1 MAQDIGLIWIWLSL
15 LGRPAVKILTA
26 LREAFQDDY
35 QKMWEGDTADKI
47 PEEILKN
54 KELTARLLDGEKRRK
69 AEKIYDTCLRNQMK
83 ITFLEKEDYPALLR
97 QIHNPP
103 LVLYY
108 FGRLPSRKKPM
119 PLLSI
124 VGSRRCTV
132 YGKNMVYKL
141 AGELAYCGLG
151 IVSGLAKGIDARAHE
166 GALAAD
172 GYTIGVLGG
181 GAGRHISF

>member
-1 MAQDIGLIWIWLSL
+1 
-15 LGRPAVKILTA
+15 
-26 LREAFQDDY
+26 
-35 QKMWEGDTADKI
+35 MWEGDTADKI

-124 VGSRRCTV
+124 DV
-132 YGKNMVYKL
+132 
-141 AGELAYCGLG
+141 
-151 IVSGLAKGIDARAHE
+151 
-166 GALAAD
+166 
-172 GYTIGVLGG
+172 
-181 GAGRHISF
+181 